1 MLASLM
7 KFKSALDAQKAHAD
21 NSLPE
26 FYKNVICQL
35 NINYFDT
42 HFPGA
47 EMGLIHLDLLCR
59 VLLSAHLASHRLEP
73 GLASNASLQLPRLHG
88 NESKNVSRQSSLM

>member
-35 NINYFDT
+35 NINYVDT

-47 EMGLIHLDLLCR
+47 KMGLICVDLLCD
-59 VLLSAHLASHRLEP
+59 LFLPAH
-73 GLASNASLQLPRLHG
+73 
-88 NESKNVSRQSSLM
+88 SSPH